1 MESGYTYP
9 ERSDNKLAAGEAH
22 PKAAT
27 HDRGVKFNIAMVL
40 SEVSRGH
47 SRLDKKPS
55 KKDGS
60 IHAKSKD

>member
-9 ERSDNKLAAGEAH
+9 ERSDNKLAAGEAQ

-27 HDRGVKFNIAMVL
+27 GDREVKFNIVMVL

-55 KKDGS
+55 KRGGS
-60 IHAKSKD
+60 IHTKSKD